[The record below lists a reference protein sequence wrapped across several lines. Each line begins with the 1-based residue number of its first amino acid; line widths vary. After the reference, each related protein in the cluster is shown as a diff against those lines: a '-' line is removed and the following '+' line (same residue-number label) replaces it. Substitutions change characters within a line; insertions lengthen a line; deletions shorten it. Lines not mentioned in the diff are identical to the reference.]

1 MTPTQRLIARIA
13 LRGVQLLCMLI
24 VLVAMANIKPLMAA
38 IVAMARGELA
48 LPAICWKILP
58 VTAPLI
64 PSLLVVG
71 GIEFVLRRLRAP
83 SHDPE
88 LPWMADPMWAAKHI
102 RLNNR
107 GQFWTVTVFFLA
119 WLGIGVPLAI
129 GTEKTPFMVFFG
141 VFGLVL
147 LAVARM
153 FWLNRKWNT
162 AELRMAAVPGV
173 IGGPF
178 SGVAILKQSFAAG
191 TAFEVC
197 LKCQMTTTRRSSGG
211 DDAGS
216 SSTTETLWS
225 STLHIDKPLPP
236 DGPNRTLVPFS
247 FAIPYDC
254 EATREWESETSSSLT
269 WNLVVNQKDALSSGG
284 AVFPVP
290 VFRTSDSSPNYELDE
305 TFIEPFQ
312 QEVDVPGLL
321 QRFHMTRQL
330 LANGGVRLTFS
341 TWNTKMFCSI
351 AGLVLVCFAGC
362 LACFWFIP
370 YVIGAIFAS
379 LIPGFLALAGSFAL
393 LDMAFWKSTIE
404 FDDAELRCESG
415 WQGFRKKVLMR
426 LETEPTF
433 SSVFDFR
440 KENGEWFRVEVQT
453 KGNGQSRL
461 AASAERVTDDESGDD
476 FDEDVS
482 DGSDKALV
490 ESLVLVKRLDG
501 RAEADAMCEWLR
513 QQCLTS
519 SRSAAKH

>member
-1 MTPTQRLIARIA
+1 MTSTQRLITRIV
-13 LRGVQLLCMLI
+13 LRGIQLLCLLI
-24 VLVAMANIKPLMAA
+24 ALVAISNIKPLMLGIAA
-38 IVAMARGELA
+38 MSRGELA
-48 LPAICWKILP
+48 LPALCWKILP

-64 PSLLVVG
+64 PSLFLIG
-71 GIEFVLRRLRAP
+71 GIEVVLRRLKTP
-83 SHDPE
+83 SHDSAQ
-88 LPWMADPMWAAKHI
+88 PWMANPMWAAKHI

-107 GQFWTVTVFFLA
+107 GQFWTVAIFFLA

-141 VFGLVL
+141 VFGLII

-178 SGVAILKQSFAAG
+178 TGVAILKQSFAAG

-225 STLHIDKPLPP
+225 STLHIDKTLPP

-247 FAIPYDC
+247 FAIPFDC
-254 EATREWESETSSSLT
+254 DATREWESDTSSSIT

-305 TFIEPFQ
+305 AFIEPFQ

-321 QRFHMTRQL
+321 QRFHMTRQP
-330 LANGGVRLTFS
+330 LANGGARLTFS
-341 TWNTKMFCSI
+341 TWNTKMFCSV
-351 AGLVLVCFAGC
+351 AVLVLVCFAGC

-370 YVIGAIFAS
+370 NRVGATFAS
-379 LIPGFLALAGSFAL
+379 LIPGFLALAGTFAL
-393 LDMAFWKSTIE
+393 LEMAFWKSTIE
-404 FDDAELRCESG
+404 FDAAELRCESG
-415 WQGFRKKVLMR
+415 WQGFRKKLVTL

-433 SSVFDFR
+433 SSVLDFR
-440 KENGEWFRVEVQT
+440 KENGEWFRIEIQALR
-453 KGNGQSRL
+453 KGQSQM
-461 AASAERVTDDESGDD
+461 AASAELLTDDEVGDSSVED
-476 FDEDVS
+476 FLDNS
-482 DGSDKALV
+482 DGAPI

-501 RAEADAMCEWLR
+501 RAEADAVCAWLS
-513 QQCLTS
+513 QQCLSS
-519 SRSAAKH
+519 SRSAGRF